1 MRFNRSIALPLI
13 GLLVLVVTGTA
24 LVSQIFNIRMTESN
38 LRASEEAKVRY
49 VASIVEEAIRGEAP
63 RLGALAKLMKQH
75 AELNAHFVARSKPGG
90 MERLRWTIDRIY
102 MDAKV
107 DVLQV
112 SDAQEVVVY
121 RAHDP
126 RNHGDKPKIWGV
138 VEAIEGEDTIVTS
151 KGSDGLALRAVSP
164 LGRDGARGSV
174 MVGSLFNDAFAR
186 RIAKEVKA
194 EVAFASL
201 LGLWASSQTMQ
212 LNTRQVAL
220 VAQSLA
226 NKNPEFEYDAERG
239 KAQLFVP
246 FRFYDETFVLL
257 VETDATRSEAM
268 MRETVRSQVA
278 LTVGLLGAAILLG
291 TLLTLGIMRP
301 LTQLKQRAITRV
313 AAITGEQIEE
323 SGGNE
328 IDSLVKVIDRTT
340 NALAEA
346 NREVSEREREVRLI
360 SDSLPLIVAYIDHE
374 QRYRYVNRSF
384 ADWTGHSP
392 EEIIGRKVHEIVGE
406 TLYEA
411 VREQIETALRGEAV
425 SYERES
431 VGADGRRVCYY
442 SRLVPKRVEGN
453 VVQGYYAL
461 IEDITDRKRAVEDLR
476 QAKLEAEA
484 ASRAKSEF
492 VANMSHEIRT
502 PMNGVLG
509 MTELLLD
516 TDLTDRQRHFARTIR
531 NSGEALLNVIN
542 DILDFSKI
550 EAGRMDL
557 DCSPF
562 DLRAVVEETAELLA
576 ARAHVKGIELA
587 CHVTSDVPSE
597 IVGDAG
603 RLRQVL
609 TNLVGNAVK
618 FTEQGEVV
626 VAVRRMDTAG
636 DGNGKCELEFSV
648 TDTGIGM
655 GPEAESRLFKPFSQ
669 VDGSMTRRF
678 GGTGLGLA
686 ICRQLVHLMGGSI
699 SVESELHRGSR
710 FSFVL
715 SLGIG
720 AASPQASKE
729 SDLLKGVRVLI
740 VEDNPTNAAILQHYT
755 EAWGMEPACVDRGEK
770 ALEAFN
776 GGKAAFDLALIDWK
790 LPGMSG
796 PELARALRGR
806 TGPSLPLVLLTSM
819 TASNVAQTA
828 REAGFNA
835 YLNKPVRR
843 EELQRSIA
851 AVLGM
856 RTAMID
862 EPADDPA
869 ATTGKFGAR
878 VLLVEDNPVNREIG
892 SAMLALLGCTVE
904 AATNGAEAVR
914 MNSDARYDVIMM
926 DCQMPVMD
934 GFAAS
939 RRIRSR
945 EQASASARIPIIA
958 LTANVMQGDR
968 ERCLA
973 AGMDDYLAKPFK
985 REQLEAVLARWI
997 RPAHA
1002 LEAGTPPGEGSPS
1015 PGEAGTPSSEASP
1028 TVEAG
1033 ASPSE
1038 ASPPPALQLVISNDR
1053 PASSGT
1059 KSAPAPSAVL
1069 DADTIAG
1076 IRALGRSSNDFLAR
1090 VVARY
1095 VQDAPQ
1101 LMEQLRAAMECADAG
1116 ALRLA
1121 AHTLKSSSANLGAK
1135 AAAALCKE
1143 LETLGRN
1150 GSLGGAPDLMRK
1162 LEAELTDVYAAL
1174 EAEAARQAVG

>member
-1 MRFNRSIALPLI
+1 MGINRSIALPLI
-13 GLLVLVVTGTA
+13 GLLVLAVTGTA
-24 LVSQIFNIRMTESN
+24 LVSQISNIRMTESN
-38 LRASEEAKVRY
+38 LRASEEAKIRY
-49 VASIVEEAIRGEAP
+49 VASIVEETIRAEAP
-63 RLGALAKLMKQH
+63 RLGALAKLMKSH
-75 AELNAHFVARSKPGG
+75 AELNAHFLARGKPGG
-90 MERLRWTIDRIY
+90 IERLRWTIDRIY
-102 MDAKV
+102 MEAKV
-107 DVLQV
+107 DILQV
-112 SDAQEVVVY
+112 SDADEVVIH

-126 RNHGDKPKIWGV
+126 RIHGDKPAIWGV

-151 KGSDGLALRAVSP
+151 KGPSGLALRAISP
-164 LGRDGARGSV
+164 LGAGDARGSV

-186 RIAKEVKA
+186 RIAREVKA
-194 EVAFASL
+194 EVAFASP
-201 LGLWASSQTMQ
+201 LGLWASSQNAQ
-212 LNTRQVAL
+212 LSTRQLAL
-220 VAQSLA
+220 MEQSLTS
-226 NKNPEFEYDAERG
+226 KNPEFDYDAERG

-246 FRFYDETFVLL
+246 FRFFDETFVLV
-257 VETDATRSEAM
+257 VETDVTRSEAM
-268 MRETVRSQVA
+268 VRDTIRSQAA
-278 LTVGLLGAAILLG
+278 LTVGLLAAAILVG

-301 LTQLKQRAITRV
+301 LGLLKQRAIARV
-313 AAITGEQIEE
+313 AEITGEQIEE

-340 NALAEA
+340 NALTEA

-360 SDSLPLIVAYIDHE
+360 SDSLPLNVAYIDHE
-374 QRYRYVNRSF
+374 RRYRYVNRSF
-384 ADWTGHSP
+384 ADWAGRP
-392 EEIIGRKVHEIVGE
+392 AEEIIGCEVHEIVGE
-406 TLYEA
+406 TLYNA
-411 VREQIETALRGEAV
+411 VREQIEAALRGELVA
-425 SYERES
+425 YERES
-431 VGADGRRVCYY
+431 IGADGRRVCYY
-442 SRLVPKRVEGN
+442 SRLVPKRAEGN
-453 VVQGYYAL
+453 RVQGYYAL
-461 IEDITDRKRAVEDLR
+461 IEDITERKRAVEDLR
-476 QAKLEAEA
+476 EAKLEAEA

-516 TDLTDRQRHFARTIR
+516 TDLTERQRHFARTIR

-576 ARAHVKGIELA
+576 ARAHVKGIEFA
-587 CHVTSDVPSE
+587 CDVASDVPSE
-597 IVGDAG
+597 VVGDAG

-618 FTEQGEVV
+618 FTEHGEVV
-626 VAVRRMDTAG
+626 VAVRRVDAAG
-636 DGNGKCELEFSV
+636 EANGKCELEFSV

-655 GPEAESRLFKPFSQ
+655 SAEAESRLFKPFSQ

-710 FSFVL
+710 FWFVL
-715 SLGIG
+715 SLGVG
-720 AASPQASKE
+720 AGSQQASKE
-729 SDLLKGVRVLI
+729 SDALKGVRVLI

-755 EAWGMEPACVDRGEK
+755 QAWGMEPLCVDRADK
-770 ALEAFN
+770 ALAAFTS
-776 GGKAAFDLALIDWK
+776 GQSAFDLALIDWK

-796 PELARALRGR
+796 PDLARALRR
-806 TGPSLPLVLLTSM
+806 HAGPSLPLVLLTSM
-819 TASNVAQTA
+819 TAANVAQTA

-856 RTAMID
+856 RTAVID
-862 EPADDPA
+862 RPVENGSSALMQFDA
-869 ATTGKFGAR
+869 S
-878 VLLVEDNPVNREIG
+878 VLLVEDNPVNQEIG
-892 SAMLALLGCTVE
+892 SAMLASLGCRVE

-914 MNSDARYDVIMM
+914 MYTEGSFDIIMM

-945 EQASASARIPIIA
+945 EQASTATRIPIIA

-985 REQLEAVLARWI
+985 REQLEEVLARWA
-997 RPAHA
+997 RPTQSV
-1002 LEAGTPPGEGSPS
+1002 EAKAPEAEVSPS
-1015 PGEAGTPSSEASP
+1015 
-1028 TVEAG
+1028 
-1033 ASPSE
+1033 
-1038 ASPPPALQLVISNDR
+1038 ALQLVVSNDR
-1053 PASSGT
+1053 PTVSGARST
-1059 KSAPAPSAVL
+1059 AARPFVL
-1069 DADTIAG
+1069 DTETIAG
-1076 IRALGRSSNDFLAR
+1076 IRALGRSGSNDFLAR

-1095 VQDAPQ
+1095 VQDTPQ
-1101 LMEQLRAAMECADAG
+1101 LLERMRAATQNIDAG

-1121 AHTLKSSSANLGAK
+1121 AHTLKSSSATVGAK
-1135 AAAALCKE
+1135 SAAALCKE
-1143 LETLGRN
+1143 LETLGRD
-1150 GSLGGAPDLMRK
+1150 GSFDGAPELMDK
-1162 LEAELTDVYAAL
+1162 LEVELTDVYAAL
-1174 EAEAARQAVG
+1174 EAEATRQAVG